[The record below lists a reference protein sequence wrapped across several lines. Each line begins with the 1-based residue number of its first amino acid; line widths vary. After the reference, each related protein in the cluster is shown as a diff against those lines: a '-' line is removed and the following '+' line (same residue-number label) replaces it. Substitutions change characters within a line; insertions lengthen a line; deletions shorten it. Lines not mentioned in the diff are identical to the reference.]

1 MIRSIIIFLV
11 TGFFLPASSQDFSLI
26 NEQLSLSD
34 SLEYREHIR
43 IYKSYG
49 ITNYTSVFE
58 MYSKDGSWTATFYEY
73 FTGDNPQSFQ
83 TVLKSKNDPD
93 YVFQNFLRSYA
104 MDLPSMEAIRWKM
117 NNRQPIRVV
126 KDTFR
131 GIPQT
136 KYWSE
141 SKTLQFVDG
150 DYFVIEVR
158 YGNVINRTE
167 FSNPVNYLKAY
178 PNIDELTYFCEI
190 IDIAKNEFGIWI
202 DE

>member
-1 MIRSIIIFLV
+1 MLRSPISIIIF
-11 TGFFLPASSQDFSLI
+11 SLFCAAYGQNIPFI
-26 NEQLSLSD
+26 NQQLSIPD
-34 SLEYREHIR
+34 SLEHHEHIR
-43 IYKSYG
+43 IYKSHG

-58 MYSKDGSWTATFYEY
+58 MYYDEEEWDATFHEY
-73 FTGDNPQSFQ
+73 YSGDEAQILR
-83 TVLKSKNDPD
+83 TDLTSKNDPD

-104 MDLPSMEAIRWKM
+104 LELPNMNEIRWKM

-158 YGNVINRTE
+158 YGNVINRIE